1 MNSSDPSDEDVYNTY
16 TYILSFTSRGLKARV
31 FMLLTWRQVLTEAM
45 AEAIAQKA
53 QEREEGQKGPSKK
66 GSTTHRNLHT
76 FKNNIKNK

>member
-1 MNSSDPSDEDVYNTY
+1 
-16 TYILSFTSRGLKARV
+16 
-31 FMLLTWRQVLTEAM
+31 MLLTWRQVLTEAM